1 MGEDIA
7 AITVDVEAVLRG
19 LPERPDGTQT
29 EADTPPGAYAA
40 PTPDDHLPQPVPHP
54 APPPGSRTPLITVTL
69 HPAAPDAAS
78 AARRYRRE
86 RLLSAAPDNLP
97 TEAEV
102 ITDAAGQSAEFS
114 EWADATNVG
123 STTLEQL
130 DEDVRLIARGY
141 LHHAPLPLM
150 LAILR
155 LRNRVFT
162 LLEGRQRPDQ
172 TRHLYVIAGRLCGC
186 SLGWPATS
194 AGTPTR
200 RRKRGQAGCART
212 WRART
217 ARGRGSARR
226 IARWPSGTAGSATRP
241 RLAEDGLRF
250 AASDSVRVLLASLGA
265 RAWARLGDADEARAS
280 LRRAE
285 EEHERAG
292 TDEVG
297 GLLGFS
303 EAQLSYLAGTT
314 HLYLREP
321 GEALRAA
328 DRAVWLFQVGD
339 QAERFYGAEM
349 LALID
354 AATAHLQQ
362 AELEGATARLAPV
375 LALPGEQRLE
385 TFTQRLAEMRDVLR
399 RSRHATSRMSIELQQ
414 KIEEFRAGALGQY
427 LSR

>member
-1 MGEDIA
+1 VA
-7 AITVDVEAVLRG
+7 FW
-19 LPERPDGTQT
+19 DGRVR
-29 EADTPPGAYAA
+29 D
-40 PTPDDHLPQPVPHP
+40 
-54 APPPGSRTPLITVTL
+54 
-69 HPAAPDAAS
+69 S
-78 AARRYRRE
+78 A
-86 RLLSAAPDNLP
+86 
-97 TEAEV
+97 
-102 ITDAAGQSAEFS
+102 
-114 EWADATNVG
+114 
-123 STTLEQL
+123 
-130 DEDVRLIARGY
+130 
-141 LHHAPLPLM
+141 
-150 LAILR
+150 
-155 LRNRVFT
+155 
-162 LLEGRQRPDQ
+162 
-172 TRHLYVIAGRLCGC
+172 
-186 SLGWPATS
+186 
-194 AGTPTR
+194 
-200 RRKRGQAGCART
+200 
-212 WRART
+212 
-217 ARGRGSARR
+217 
-226 IARWPSGTAGSATRP
+226 